1 MKKSLAGS
9 AMATSHIPMS
19 IPPLG
24 LPLGELVAVPEAPDS
39 GMDRAFEPQ
48 MVITPPEEKKASNWA
63 SLPEVT
69 AKAGSGFLLVD
80 AGLNP
85 ISFNAEAVQILSYPD
100 SPANSKEPEGFLAE
114 KVQALLVSRQAGQG
128 MPFVT
133 EFRSGRRRYFCRAFH
148 VDGGTNDANQ
158 RIAILMER
166 GPSGLVPLAKVSE
179 HFNLTHREREALEY
193 LLQGLSSKEIA
204 NRMAI
209 SPNTVK
215 TFLRLIMIK
224 TGASSRSAVVRKIM
238 MMAT

>member
-1 MKKSLAGS
+1 MKKSVSES
-9 AMATSHIPMS
+9 AMSASHMALS

-24 LPLGELVAVPEAPDS
+24 AVLGDFMSVPVAPESPAERAIVPEI
-39 GMDRAFEPQ
+39 
-48 MVITPPEEKKASNWA
+48 VVNVTPEKSANWA
-63 SLPEVT
+63 TLPEVT

-100 SPANSKEPEGFLAE
+100 EMANAKEPESFLPG
-114 KVQALLVSRQAGQG
+114 KIQSLLVSRQAGAG

-133 EFRSGRRRYFCRAFH
+133 EFRSGRRRYFCRAFY
-148 VDGGTNDANQ
+148 VDAGTSEGGQ

-166 GPSGLVPLAKVSE
+166 GPSGLVPLGKVSQ

-204 NRMAI
+204 NRMGI

-224 TGASSRSAVVRKIM
+224 TGASSRSAVVRKVM

>member
-1 MKKSLAGS
+1 
-9 AMATSHIPMS
+9 MS
-19 IPPLG
+19 IPPLV
-24 LPLGELVAVPEAPDS
+24 PSLGELVSVPEAPVGPAPSTFADKMAGS
-39 GMDRAFEPQ
+39 AAA
-48 MVITPPEEKKASNWA
+48 EKSISNWT

-69 AKAGSGFLLVD
+69 AKAGSGFLLLD
-80 AGLNP
+80 SERKP

-100 SPANSKEPEGFLAE
+100 TAAKSKEPESFLTD
-114 KVQALLVSRQAGQG
+114 KIRSLLMSRQTGEG

-133 EFRSGRRRYFCRAFH
+133 EFRSGRRRYFCRAFY
-148 VDGGTNDANQ
+148 VDAGTNEAGQ

-166 GPSGLVPLAKVSE
+166 GPSGLVPLAKVSQ

-204 NRMAI
+204 NRMGI

-224 TGASSRSAVVRKIM
+224 TGVSSRSAVVRKVM